1 MGIEIP
7 LWSCFVLIARIYS
20 PFVLF
25 LFQSFLSVITEA
37 RFYSL
42 EGHYRLPQ
50 GAHRPALLAR
60 VAGAT
65 ANQQLGNFILKWA
78 PSVST
83 GSTTSNI
90 PPPAIGKHCGS
101 RQAMAPI
108 MPRLC

>member
-50 GAHRPALLAR
+50 GVHRPALLAR
-60 VAGAT
+60 VASAT
-65 ANQQLGNFILKWA
+65 ANQQLGNFILK
-78 PSVST
+78 
-83 GSTTSNI
+83 
-90 PPPAIGKHCGS
+90 
-101 RQAMAPI
+101 
-108 MPRLC
+108 

>member
-37 RFYSL
+37 RFYSF

-50 GAHRPALLAR
+50 GAHRPAL
-60 VAGAT
+60 
-65 ANQQLGNFILKWA
+65 
-78 PSVST
+78 
-83 GSTTSNI
+83 
-90 PPPAIGKHCGS
+90 
-101 RQAMAPI
+101 
-108 MPRLC
+108 

>member
-7 LWSCFVLIARIYS
+7 LWSCFVLIARTYS

-50 GAHRPALLAR
+50 HRPALLAR

-65 ANQQLGNFILKWA
+65 ANQQLGNFILK
-78 PSVST
+78 
-83 GSTTSNI
+83 
-90 PPPAIGKHCGS
+90 
-101 RQAMAPI
+101 
-108 MPRLC
+108 